1 MIEKY
6 DIEKEKDYK
15 IMPQLDTAA
24 LFTQVFWVIFLFL
37 GFYLMAL
44 KHVIPNISESLKTR
58 KKKIE
63 SSSEGLT
70 NFQEEE
76 AMVTKHYD
84 EILAKSLNESREL
97 LTKTVQ
103 SSSDWLDATTR
114 KTNESMLLD
123 MNKEYIKTIGEIS
136 GQKYLI
142 KNCIQK

>member
-1 MIEKY
+1 
-6 DIEKEKDYK
+6 
-15 IMPQLDTAA
+15 MPQLDTAA